1 MTLDSR
7 VSTMLPQ
14 HHLEPHDPRR
24 GSAQDPEWKH
34 LTIGTFN
41 CENLFARYR
50 FRAGLEPT
58 ASDSQV

>member
-1 MTLDSR
+1 
-7 VSTMLPQ
+7 MLPQ

-58 ASDSQV
+58 ASDS